1 MTATTTV
8 CRGCGGPLLPARG
21 PGRPV
26 VWCSERCR
34 KAQYSRPCADC
45 GRPMNGSGGR
55 GERAPVRCSPCQN
68 RTIEQRE
75 AMSRAHSGRVVWSDE
90 DLLDAL
96 RACHED
102 IGPPVTRGRYRAWRT
117 ETSAPSHAL
126 IIGRLGGWSRACEQA
141 GVPHGQQRRT
151 SYGRTTAEECVEAV
165 AEAAR
170 IVGRPPTVSQY
181 AELRRAHPGWPSES
195 LIRIRCGPWMAVVR
209 AIDQGEA
216 R

>member
-96 RACHED
+96 RACHEMT
-102 IGPPVTRGRYRAWRT
+102 GRPVTRKSYEAWQA
-117 ETSAPSHAL
+117 ETGAPNHTL
-126 IIGRLGGWSRACEQA
+126 ILNRLGGWSRACERA
-141 GVPHGQQRRT
+141 GVPHGKRCRP
-151 SYGRTTAEECVEAV
+151 SYERATAEQCVEAV
-165 AEAAR
+165 ERAAR
-170 IVGRPPTVSQY
+170 RLGHPPTVSQY

-195 LIRIRCGPWMAVVR
+195 LIRLRCGSWMAALR
-209 AIDQGEA
+209 AAGEA
-216 R
+216 E